1 MKGPALAF
9 CYVRVNIDFR
19 YVWIKAD
26 AKLNSRWEISGLRDP
41 HHNSPD
47 QEEYVTVTWIIEAD
61 KPAPTTLVFAKT
73 NRIIIIIQLYT
84 REGCHEASRKF
95 TRLLNRRGIAD
106 LDYPAMTKFQILSP
120 ILAAGSDATSTL
132 RRKTCMDVDLM
143 AQIEIFIV
151 CTKKLIC
158 T

>member
-1 MKGPALAF
+1 MNYKSIYLEGPALAF

-26 AKLNSRWEISGLRDP
+26 AKLNSRWESSGLRDP

-73 NRIIIIIQLYT
+73 NWIIIIIQLYT

-95 TRLLNRRGIAD
+95 TRLLN
-106 LDYPAMTKFQILSP
+106 
-120 ILAAGSDATSTL
+120 
-132 RRKTCMDVDLM
+132 
-143 AQIEIFIV
+143 
-151 CTKKLIC
+151 
-158 T
+158 